1 MNKLFYAPL
10 SFLLLGISGCDRS
23 TVEAAA
29 PSAKVFAGV
38 QTNVQTGVP
47 KGEAAKLQSVAVL
60 TPGTTVR
67 VRLQESLDTRRNRA
81 GDRFSASLDGP
92 LVVNG
97 RVAVPRGTLFNG
109 HVVRSS
115 ESGRFKGRAALA
127 LRLDSFK
134 LNGVTYDVNT
144 SRPVSVSK
152 GHKKRNWL
160 WIGGGS
166 GAGAAIGAVAGGG
179 AGALIGAGAGAAAGT
194 VGAAF
199 TGKRHVGLPA
209 ESRVTFTLQSA
220 VAVGT

>member
-29 PSAKVFAGV
+29 PPAKVFAGV

-47 KGEAAKLQSVAVL
+47 KGEAARLESVALL

-81 GDRFSASLDGP
+81 GDRFSATLDGP

-97 RVAVPRGTLFNG
+97 RVAVPRGTPFEG

-152 GHKKRNWL
+152 GHKKRNWR
-160 WIGGGS
+160 WSGCRDRRGS
-166 GAGAAIGAVAGGG
+166 RRSGWHRGRCLYRETTCG
-179 AGALIGAGAGAAAGT
+179 
-194 VGAAF
+194 F
-199 TGKRHVGLPA
+199 TGGIACHVHSPVGR
-209 ESRVTFTLQSA
+209 SRRNL
-220 VAVGT
+220 